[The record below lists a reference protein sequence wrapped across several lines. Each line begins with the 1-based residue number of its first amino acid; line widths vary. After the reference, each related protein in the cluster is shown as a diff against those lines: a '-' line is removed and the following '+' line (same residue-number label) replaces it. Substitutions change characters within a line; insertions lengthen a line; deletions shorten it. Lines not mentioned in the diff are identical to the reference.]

1 MNGEWL
7 LCWWVEWE
15 ARGQV
20 EARKMQRAGD
30 GCRCRS
36 SGSDEAAIKFAVLMC
51 ADTIHGIEG
60 SAAVDHQDRLA
71 VRPGEACRT
80 VGEFR
85 RWEESFVQHQLRLRR
100 GGCRRQLCG
109 KGGIELCGEH
119 LAESIRL
126 LLEWKRCND
135 RFEVAH
141 DNGASRFGFC

>member
-1 MNGEWL
+1 MDGERL
-7 LCWWVEWE
+7 LCWRVEWE

-30 GCRCRS
+30 GRRRRA
-36 SGSDEAAIKFAVLMC
+36 SGGNEATIKFAILMR
-51 ADTIHGIEG
+51 ADAIHGIEG

-71 VRPGEACRT
+71 VRPGETCRP

-85 RWEESFVQHQLRLRR
+85 RGEESFVQHQLRLRR
-100 GGCRRQLCG
+100 GGCRRRLCG
-109 KGGIELCGEH
+109 KRGVKLCGEH

-126 LLEWKRCND
+126 LLKWECRND

-141 DNGASRFGFC
+141 DNGASRFGFS

>member
-1 MNGEWL
+1 
-7 LCWWVEWE
+7 
-15 ARGQV
+15 
-20 EARKMQRAGD
+20 MQWAGD
-30 GCRCRS
+30 GRRCGARR
-36 SGSDEAAIKFAVLMC
+36 SDEAAIKFAVLMR
-51 ADTIHGIEG
+51 ADAIHGIEG

-71 VRPGEACRT
+71 VRPGETCRP

-85 RWEESFVQHQLRLRR
+85 RGEESFVQHQLRLRR

-126 LLEWKRCND
+126 LLEWKRRNN